1 MLLRVSGLRVVRKVP
16 NSPRLGSRAAMPY
29 PPIGGVEVA
38 ETVKVEDDAL
48 DPGEIVEGLK
58 AQVRPAA
65 AEQLS
70 EIWPLNPPTALAM
83 TVRLAEPPGATVAL
97 WAERFR
103 EKFGAP
109 TAAAGTRLA
118 NTLVVLPPAG
128 KLGWLPP
135 PAVR

>member
-1 MLLRVSGLRVVRKVP
+1 MV
-16 NSPRLGSRAAMPY
+16 N
-29 PPIGGVEVA
+29 
-38 ETVKVEDDAL
+38 VEDDAL
-48 DPGEIVEGLK
+48 EPGEIVEGLK

-70 EIWPLNPPTALAM
+70 EICPLNPPTALAL
-83 TVRLAEPPGATVAL
+83 TIILAEPPGEIVAPC
-97 WAERFR
+97 AERFK
-103 EKFGAP
+103 EKFGVP